1 LRRDAVA
8 GGGAGTQ
15 QNLSGTDD
23 IQERGM
29 THRTA
34 GAYFSVTSALLLF
47 LSVVAF
53 SDNLFT
59 NVGQASNHDP
69 KFVIHGLFGLAWYVL
84 LTVQANLI
92 RTRRVATH
100 RRLGIATFL
109 VAIGVTLSTLY
120 IFVVLWKGWA
130 NMALEVR
137 ANRLLLPGYALCVFL
152 AWHWRTR
159 SEWHKRLLFAGTFLM
174 LGPVL
179 SRTYDPLV
187 AAWMEPLLPGVSA
200 QAGEAAFLTY
210 FVGVWIGFFVS
221 LACYDWRLN
230 GRVHVVTLA
239 GFSWFLLSWL
249 VSALS

>member
-1 LRRDAVA
+1 MARRT
-8 GGGAGTQ
+8 GG
-15 QNLSGTDD
+15 L
-23 IQERGM
+23 
-29 THRTA
+29 
-34 GAYFSVTSALLLF
+34 YFSVTSALLLF

-100 RRLGIATFL
+100 RTLGIATFV

-120 IFVVLWKGWA
+120 IFVMLWKGWA
-130 NMALEVR
+130 NMAPEVR
-137 ANRLLLPGYALCVFL
+137 ANRLLLPGYALCVML

-187 AAWMEPLLPGVSA
+187 ASWLGPLFPAMSP
-200 QAGEAAFLTY
+200 QMDEAFFLTY
-210 FVGVWIGFFVS
+210 FVGAWVGFFVS
-221 LACYDWRLN
+221 LGCHDWIRE
-230 GRVHVVTLA
+230 RRIHAVTAA
-239 GFSWFLLSWL
+239 GFGWLLLSWL
-249 VSALS
+249 VSGLS